1 MDMEDVGKMVRT
13 RRRALKL
20 SQEMVAT
27 PNRMS
32 RVTLSKFENGKLPEL
47 GLRKVMAIC
56 SMLGLEIVV
65 KEASARPTLRDLVEQ
80 RRE

>member
-1 MDMEDVGKMVRT
+1 MDMEEVGKMVRA

-47 GLRKVMAIC
+47 GLRKAMAIC
-56 SMLGLEIVV
+56 STLGLEIVV
-65 KEASARPTLRDLVEQ
+65 KEASSRPTLRDLVEQ
-80 RRE
+80 RGK